1 MIELLYVPL
10 TISGEIA
17 LLLTKYLCVEI
28 QFRKVRFIFGFT
40 SPPGRFLGV
49 IEERYN
55 ERLLKMQGKKKTY
68 IMVHKMSDSSI

>member
-1 MIELLYVPL
+1 VI
-10 TISGEIA
+10 
-17 LLLTKYLCVEI
+17 
-28 QFRKVRFIFGFT
+28 FIFWFT